1 MSDGSPKGQSVGS
14 PNGLLER
21 IFKIKEKG
29 STVKTEILAGLT
41 TFVAVSYII
50 FVNPNILSDAGIP
63 KEAAIGATIYATV
76 ATTLLMGLWANFP
89 VAVAPGMGLNAFFA
103 YYIVGKLGLPWQVAL
118 GAVFFSG
125 LIFILLT
132 ITKARQ
138 AIIDAVPLNLK
149 YSIVVGIGLFIAF
162 IGLKNAGI
170 VVSDPNTF
178 VSLGHMAS
186 PQTLLVCFGLVVT
199 GGLVALN
206 IKGAILFGILITT
219 VLGMLVGQVG
229 VPHGISD
236 IISLS
241 PPSVSATF
249 LQLDIMGALN
259 YGLFS
264 ILFTLTIVD
273 LFDNMGV
280 LIGVSRKANFMDEKG
295 HIKNLDKA
303 LMTDAAGTVM
313 SSLLGTSTVTS
324 YIESAAGI
332 AEGGKTGLTAVVV
345 ALLFVLALFF
355 APLVSLVPA
364 FATSPALIIVGAFM
378 MAEVKHITFDD
389 FTDAFPAFMTIVMMP
404 LTYSIASG
412 FGFGFISFTLL
423 KTISGRVKEVSWI
436 MWLVTVA
443 FLFNFYLR

>member
-1 MSDGSPKGQSVGS
+1 MPDDVSG
-14 PNGLLER
+14 GLLER
-21 IFKIKEKG
+21 LFKIKQKG

-103 YYIVGKLGLPWQVAL
+103 YYICGKLGLPWQVGL

-132 ITKARQ
+132 VTKARQ

-149 YSIVVGIGLFIAF
+149 CAIVVGIGLFIAF
-162 IGLKNAGI
+162 IGFKNAGI
-170 VVSDPNTF
+170 VVGDPNTF

-186 PQTLLVCFGLVVT
+186 PHALLACFGLVVT
-199 GGLVALN
+199 AGLVALN
-206 IKGAILFGILITT
+206 IKGAILFGILTTT
-219 VLGMLVGQVG
+219 VLGMVFGQVG
-229 VPHGISD
+229 VPHGID
-236 IISLS
+236 GIISFS
-241 PPSVSATF
+241 VPSIGATF
-249 LQLDIMGALN
+249 LQLDLMGALS

-280 LIGVSRKANFMDEKG
+280 LIALSRKAKFMDEKG

-303 LMTDAAGTVM
+303 LMTDATGTVL

-324 YIESAAGI
+324 YLESAAGI

-355 APLVSLVPA
+355 APLISLVPA
-364 FATSPALIIVGAFM
+364 FATAPALIIVGAFM
-378 MAEVKHITFDD
+378 MAEVKHISFDD
-389 FTDAFPAFMTIVMMP
+389 FTDAFPAFMTIIMMP

-423 KTISGRVKEVSWI
+423 KTMSGRVKEVSWV
-436 MWLVTVA
+436 MWLVTLA
-443 FLFNFYLR
+443 FSINFYLR